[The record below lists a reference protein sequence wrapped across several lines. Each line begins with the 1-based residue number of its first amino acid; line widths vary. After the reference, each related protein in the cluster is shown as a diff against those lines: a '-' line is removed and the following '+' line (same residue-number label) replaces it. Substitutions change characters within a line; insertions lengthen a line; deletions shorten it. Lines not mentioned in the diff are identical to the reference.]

1 MHIQSFAR
9 LMNVTPRTLRFYEEK
24 GLLQPIKDEE
34 NGYRT
39 YSMDD
44 AFRLQTILSLREAG
58 LTLPEIREVLEKLD
72 QGNKRELLRDLELQR
87 AALTT
92 QWLDLRDRLKTTERM
107 IQLLQTGSVQ
117 WSDIHE
123 LTVGAR
129 RMREVRQKWQDSWGF
144 NQWADHF
151 DVEVEDRWPG
161 YEELLQ
167 ATVDAVELSHGS
179 MGLEVGVGTGNLCA
193 KLIEAGATMVGI
205 DPSMAMLDQCRRKL
219 PRMATKLGNALA
231 IPYDDQAFD
240 FVVASFVFRHLNEEQ
255 QKLAILE
262 MTRVLQPEGRLYISD
277 SVEHTR
283 KLSRLMTDVGYEVKS
298 IPVRGALHVLKGGR
312 IHM

>member
-205 DPSMAMLDQCRRKL
+205 DPSMAMLDQCSRKPRASKSFPL
-219 PRMATKLGNALA
+219 PLITLPSFLPLRSA
-231 IPYDDQAFD
+231 
-240 FVVASFVFRHLNEEQ
+240 AS
-255 QKLAILE
+255 AILE
-262 MTRVLQPEGRLYISD
+262 SGFTRSPKLPSPTFAIALISAPL
-277 SVEHTR
+277 EIQFTP
-283 KLSRLMTDVGYEVKS
+283 TGT
-298 IPVRGALHVLKGGR
+298 PA
-312 IHM
+312 